1 MVWWILAAV
10 FILLAVHPFVT
21 YPLSLAVAAKVMR
34 CPPVPD
40 DTASPSRIAILFCAY
55 NEEAVIETKLHNCVA
70 LKSRDPAT
78 SIFVYTDGCTDR
90 TVEIVRGFE
99 GDVHLVEGRERRGKS
114 AGMNKLARL
123 AQAHGAG
130 ILFFTDAN
138 VELDDDAL
146 TAVRRAFA
154 DPDIG
159 CITGHLEYVNSD
171 ESPTALV
178 GASYWSLDGA
188 LKRMETSSGS
198 CVGAD
203 GSIFA
208 IRAPLFR
215 DVPENIIDDFFTSMS
230 VLCDG
235 WRCIYAPTVIARE
248 RSATKSVEEYR
259 RKVRIACRAFNCHR
273 LLWPRLRQMPLWDL
287 YKYVSHKLLRWL
299 MAFWVG
305 GALVAILL
313 GLLSSPLS
321 WTAVAAIGLASAAAG
336 LLVAIVPGP
345 PFSHAREAVI
355 AIVATGVG
363 VLKSLKGERFQT
375 WTQATTTRQALGE
388 PKTGT

>member
-1 MVWWILAAV
+1 MIWWILAAV

-21 YPLSLAVAAKVMR
+21 YPLSLAIAAKVMR
-34 CPPVPD
+34 RRSVPD
-40 DTASPSRIAILFCAY
+40 GAQSPAPIAILFCAY
-55 NEEAVIETKLHNCVA
+55 NEESVIETKLRNCIA
-70 LKSRDPAT
+70 LKARDPAT
-78 SIFVYTDGCTDR
+78 SIFVYTDGCSDR
-90 TVEIVRGFE
+90 TVEIVRQFE
-99 GDVHLVEGRERRGKS
+99 GDVNLVEGRERRGKS

-138 VELDDDAL
+138 VELDDLAL
-146 TAVRRAFA
+146 DAVRREFA
-154 DPDIG
+154 DSDIG

-208 IRAPLFR
+208 IRAKLFR

-235 WRCIYAPTVIARE
+235 WRCIYAPRVIARE

-273 LLWPRLRQMPLWDL
+273 LLWPRLRQLPFWDF

-305 GALVAILL
+305 GALVSIAL
-313 GLLSSPLS
+313 GVLSLPLS
-321 WTAVAAIGLASAAAG
+321 WSAVAAIALIAIVLG
-336 LLVAIVPGP
+336 LLIAIVPGP
-345 PFSHAREAVI
+345 PFSHAREAAL